1 MDRSADIAIVG
12 AGIVGLA
19 HAYMSLRKGYRVV
32 LFDRDQFAV
41 GASVRNFGLL
51 WTIGQEP
58 GVGLERALRSRNH
71 WQDVAKDAGLW
82 INNNGSLHVVY
93 NDDELTIL
101 EEFLQLYDDS
111 SYQCRFLEPTEITGK
126 FPAVKRENL
135 RGGLFSETEST
146 VNAREAIRRIP
157 LWLEEKYGLILKF
170 GHAVTEISLPHLK
183 TARESWHVQKVF
195 VCSGADF
202 ETLYPEVFDEHHV
215 TKCKLQMLKAVPDRR
230 ITLGPTLCAGLTL
243 RHYAAFNKCPSLSK
257 VVTRYDFECADFK
270 DHGVHVLL
278 AQNNYGELI
287 VGDSHH
293 YSKTPEPFDSEDVNQ
308 LILKYLDTFTSI
320 GPFRITERWNGV
332 YPKVA
337 DNSSL
342 ILKPAPGVTIVN
354 GLGGAGMTLS
364 FGLAE
369 ELVDAL

>member
-111 SYQCRFLEPTEITGK
+111 SYQCRFL
-126 FPAVKRENL
+126 
-135 RGGLFSETEST
+135 
-146 VNAREAIRRIP
+146 
-157 LWLEEKYGLILKF
+157 
-170 GHAVTEISLPHLK
+170 
-183 TARESWHVQKVF
+183 
-195 VCSGADF
+195 
-202 ETLYPEVFDEHHV
+202 
-215 TKCKLQMLKAVPDRR
+215 
-230 ITLGPTLCAGLTL
+230 
-243 RHYAAFNKCPSLSK
+243 
-257 VVTRYDFECADFK
+257 
-270 DHGVHVLL
+270 
-278 AQNNYGELI
+278 
-287 VGDSHH
+287 
-293 YSKTPEPFDSEDVNQ
+293 
-308 LILKYLDTFTSI
+308 
-320 GPFRITERWNGV
+320 
-332 YPKVA
+332 
-337 DNSSL
+337 
-342 ILKPAPGVTIVN
+342 
-354 GLGGAGMTLS
+354 
-364 FGLAE
+364 
-369 ELVDAL
+369 